1 MTEIIEKSLLI
12 QYGLYQNLHS
22 FFLGNV
28 KHTHSHLYSSEGY
41 CFYDITEEVYRKD
54 EKGNSYLVSS
64 EEVLPTER
72 TYMIKCIT
80 PLTDVDEINNI
91 YVSVPIQEGFEIV

>member
-1 MTEIIEKSLLI
+1 MAEIIEKSLLI
-12 QYGLYQNLHS
+12 QHGLYQELHS

-41 CFYDITEEVYRKD
+41 CFYDITEEIYRED
-54 EKGNSYLVSS
+54 ENGNFYLVPN

-72 TYMIKCIT
+72 KYMRKCIT
-80 PLTDVDEINNI
+80 PITDTEEIKKI
-91 YVSVPIQEGFEIV
+91 YIVVPIEKGMEIV

>member
-1 MTEIIEKSLLI
+1 MSEIIEKSLLI
-12 QYGLYQNLHS
+12 QYGLYQDLHS

-41 CFYDITEEVYRKD
+41 CFYDITEEIYRED
-54 EKGNSYLVSS
+54 ENGNYYLVPS

-72 TYMIKCIT
+72 KYMRKCIT
-80 PLTDVDEINNI
+80 PLTDVEEINNI
-91 YVSVPIQEGFEIV
+91 YVSVPIQEGMEIV